1 MELYPVSTSVNRPR
15 NDFKGLIKRMGNSPQ
30 EALDDVEGRH

>member
-1 MELYPVSTSVNRPR
+1 MELNPVSTLVNRSR

-30 EALDDVEGRH
+30 EALDDMEGRH